1 MVVLAFAASEIF
13 RIFFKMFLGIVVFG
27 LLHGLCILPV
37 YLSLFDW
44 KPAITKPISAVHVS
58 DEYHSENDGVV
69 DRLQHDDKGRNEK
82 VSTDGDLR
90 SASSNEGFE
99 LHEQRPLNESTDD
112 YNRSKDDA
120 TDYMMNEQ
128 HGGDEGAIKATTEGD
143 LRSASSNEGFELHE
157 QRPLNESTD
166 DYYRSKDDATDYMMN
181 EQHGGNEGAIKA
193 ATEGDLRSASSN
205 EGFELNDQSRP
216 LDRTVVVKPA
226 HQENNESNVHNEV
239 HDMEKEDIEV
249 ESNDPT
255 EVPQK
260 SNAEE
265 SERELFLTTQA
276 SEHGQEEGGNS
287 NSKRYAEQDT
297 PLTLNEQNIA
307 SDDSTKF

>member
-37 YLSLFDW
+37 YLSLFDC

-58 DEYHSENDGVV
+58 DEYHSENDAVV
-69 DRLQHDDKGRNEK
+69 DRLQLDGKGRNEK

-112 YNRSKDDA
+112 YYRSKDDS

-128 HGGDEGAIKATTEGD
+128 HGGDEEAIKAT
-143 LRSASSNEGFELHE
+143 
-157 QRPLNESTD
+157 
-166 DYYRSKDDATDYMMN
+166 
-181 EQHGGNEGAIKA
+181 
-193 ATEGDLRSASSN
+193 TEGDLRSASSN

-216 LDRTVVVKPA
+216 LDRTVVVKQA

-265 SERELFLTTQA
+265 SGRERFLTTQA

>member
-69 DRLQHDDKGRNEK
+69 DSHDSKGRNEK
-82 VSTDGDLR
+82 VSTD
-90 SASSNEGFE
+90 
-99 LHEQRPLNESTDD
+99 
-112 YNRSKDDA
+112 
-120 TDYMMNEQ
+120 
-128 HGGDEGAIKATTEGD
+128 GD

-181 EQHGGNEGAIKA
+181 EQHGGDEGAIKA
-193 ATEGDLRSASSN
+193 TTEGDLRSASSN

-216 LDRTVVVKPA
+216 LDRTVVVK
-226 HQENNESNVHNEV
+226 
-239 HDMEKEDIEV
+239 
-249 ESNDPT
+249 
-255 EVPQK
+255 
-260 SNAEE
+260 
-265 SERELFLTTQA
+265 
-276 SEHGQEEGGNS
+276 
-287 NSKRYAEQDT
+287 
-297 PLTLNEQNIA
+297 
-307 SDDSTKF
+307 

>member
-1 MVVLAFAASEIF
+1 M
-13 RIFFKMFLGIVVFG
+13 
-27 LLHGLCILPV
+27 
-37 YLSLFDW
+37 
-44 KPAITKPISAVHVS
+44 
-58 DEYHSENDGVV
+58 
-69 DRLQHDDKGRNEK
+69 
-82 VSTDGDLR
+82 
-90 SASSNEGFE
+90 
-99 LHEQRPLNESTDD
+99 NESTDD

-128 HGGDEGAIKATTEGD
+128 HGG
-143 LRSASSNEGFELHE
+143 
-157 QRPLNESTD
+157 
-166 DYYRSKDDATDYMMN
+166 
-181 EQHGGNEGAIKA
+181 NEGALKA

-287 NSKRYAEQDT
+287 EYAEQDT